1 MSARCSAATKHG
13 ALLALTTLVVG
24 VLVTISEETPCA
36 AYPPPLELQ
45 EVADTGSMPKGV
57 IISPDGDKIYVT
69 NFGQANGKNVSV
81 YDAHTLA
88 PQGTLVVPGNVVESL
103 LSTDGK
109 TLYVSN
115 FEKNVVQFLD
125 IEKKRIVREVKTGAH
140 PKILALTHDGN
151 TLFAANWNGN
161 SVTQIDVPTGKVVR
175 TLPAGAQPRGMVA
188 STDGHLYIAN
198 FNGESID
205 IYYGAEYKEHKRISA
220 CRIPRHLVLSPDE
233 KTLYISCYH
242 DSMLHALDTSS
253 LEIVHTAHIG
263 SSPKS
268 IDVSPDGRYVY
279 SADYGAQTNS
289 VSVVDTTDWTARVYP
304 IPGMDHGSGIAVTK
318 DGQHA
323 YVTGWYDN
331 HVYLVGFEG
340 TGGHPDAALAKVQG
354 WIRRPKHD

>member
-1 MSARCSAATKHG
+1 MVKLPNVVSG
-13 ALLALTTLVVG
+13 AGLALAVSTSVLLA
-24 VLVTISEETPCA
+24 SEQPSL

-45 EVADTGSMPKGV
+45 EVAETGSMPKGV

-88 PQGTLVVPGNVVESL
+88 PLGTIAVPGDVVESL
-103 LSTDGK
+103 LSADGK
-109 TLYVSN
+109 TLYLSN
-115 FEKNVVQFLD
+115 FEKNNVQFVD
-125 IEKKRIVREVKTGAH
+125 VATKRVTREVHTGPH
-140 PKILALTHDGN
+140 PKILALTHDGK

-161 SVTQIDVPTGKVVR
+161 NVTQIDVATGKVVR

-188 STDGHLYIAN
+188 SSDGHLYIAN

-205 IYYGAEYKEHKRISA
+205 IYYGDEYKEHKRITA

-233 KTLYISCYH
+233 KTLYVSCYH
-242 DSMLHALDTSS
+242 DSMLHALDTTT
-253 LEIVHTAHIG
+253 LEITHTAHIG

-279 SADYGAQTNS
+279 SADYGRETNS
-289 VSVVDTTDWTARVYP
+289 VSVVDTTDWTARVYVV
-304 IPGMDHGSGIAVTK
+304 PGMDHGSGIAVTK
-318 DGQHA
+318 DGAHA
-323 YVTGWYDN
+323 YVTGWYDS

-340 TGGHPDAALAKVQG
+340 TGGHPEDAQKKVQG